1 MLCGRYVFTALSL
14 YQLFLATLLAGLSN
28 APWYNHCAIAPW
40 YNSLHYNS
48 LDFSVRACK
57 RLSISAKPCMNFL
70 SWDARPR
77 ILQTLGDRFTFC
89 SLYRNAFV
97 QQWQPTGYTR
107 VLSHLFS
114 LCQQPV
120 FVSLLRQSES
130 HLGLCFTGLA
140 SPVVMWCF
148 ITSVLPI
155 SWPPRLRTLLN
166 TSWLEQLTRFVHCL
180 YFL

>member
-1 MLCGRYVFTALSL
+1 MFLLPSLL

-28 APWYNHCAIAPW
+28 APWYNHGITHSTTTTVLTSLSGHAKDYLSLQSPVW
-40 YNSLHYNS
+40 TLYGQESFKLLGTGLPSVVYTETPLYNIGSPQ
-48 LDFSVRACK
+48 D
-57 RLSISAKPCMNFL
+57 
-70 SWDARPR
+70 
-77 ILQTLGDRFTFC
+77 
-89 SLYRNAFV
+89 
-97 QQWQPTGYTR
+97 TR

-148 ITSVLPI
+148 ITSVLPTCI

-166 TSWLEQLTRFVHCL
+166 TSWLEPLTRFVHCL